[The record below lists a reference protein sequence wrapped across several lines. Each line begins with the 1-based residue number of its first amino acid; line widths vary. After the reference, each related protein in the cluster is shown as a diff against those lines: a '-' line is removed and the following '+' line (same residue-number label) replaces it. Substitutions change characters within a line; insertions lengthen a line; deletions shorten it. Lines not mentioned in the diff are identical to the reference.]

1 MATITSPGIGS
12 GLDVNAIV
20 SQLVALERAP
30 IDKLQTSA
38 KTIETKISA
47 YGKIQSLVSGV
58 RDAAAALGGATLWQQ
73 TTGASG
79 DATAVGVTTSG
90 GAVAGSYSVQVNQL
104 ARAHS
109 VASAAFADSTAS
121 IGSGTLHIEL
131 GRWDAGNTAFTPG
144 AAAAVDIT
152 IAPGADSLEDI
163 RDQINGANA
172 GVTAVIV
179 RDASGARLALRAS
192 ASGVENQLR
201 ITASDA
207 GGPLSN
213 GVGLGQLAFNPPAG
227 AGGLVQTQAG
237 ANALAN
243 INGLDIETSSNQLA
257 DVLDGISLTLVRTTD
272 TPIEVTVAPDSAAMK
287 TAVETFVTAYNELNT
302 YLAAQTKYDEGAKKG
317 ATLQGDSAALSLR
330 NQFRS
335 LLGDSS
341 EASAVYTRLSDVGF
355 DVQRDG
361 SIKLDTTKLDGALAN
376 LPEIT
381 RLFSASD
388 PLYAP
393 GDGFGT
399 RVRALADRLTGIDG
413 LIASRNEGLQAQLE
427 RNEDDQSRLEDRV
440 LLFQQRLLRQYS
452 ALDTQLGKMS
462 GLSNYVSAQMA
473 ALAASSNNSGS

>member
-30 IDKLQTSA
+30 IEKLQSTA

-58 RDAAAALGGATLWQQ
+58 RDAAAALGGSTLWGR
-73 TTGASG
+73 TTGTSA
-79 DATAVGVTTSG
+79 DATAVGVSTSG

-109 VASAAFADSTAS
+109 VASGAFADSSAV
-121 IGSGTLHIEL
+121 IGSGTLRIEL
-131 GRWDAGNTAFTPG
+131 GRWDAGNTTFTPG
-144 AAAAVDIT
+144 AAAAVDVT
-152 IAPGADSLEDI
+152 IAPGADSLAQI
-163 RDQINGANA
+163 RDQINAANA

-179 RDASGARLALRAS
+179 TDVSGARLALRS
-192 ASGVENQLR
+192 TASGAENQLR

-243 INGLDIETSSNQLA
+243 INGLDIESASNQLEG
-257 DVLDGISLTLVRTTD
+257 VLDGVNLTLVRPTT
-272 TPIEVTVAPDSAAMK
+272 TPIEVTVAPDGAAMK
-287 TAVETFVTAYNELNT
+287 TAIETFVTAYNELNT
-302 YLAAQTKYDEGAKKG
+302 YLASQTKYDEGAKKG
-317 ATLQGDSAALSLR
+317 ATLQGDSAAISLR

-335 LLGDSS
+335 LLGGTS
-341 EASAVYTRLSDVGF
+341 EASTVFTRLSDIGF

-361 SIKLDTTKLDGALAN
+361 SIKLDTAKLDGALAD
-376 LPEIT
+376 LPEIS

-393 GDGFGT
+393 GDGFAT
-399 RVRALADRLTGIDG
+399 RLRALADQLTGVDG

-427 RNEDDQSRLEDRV
+427 RNEDDQDRLEDRV
-440 LLFQQRLLRQYS
+440 LLFQQRLLRQYT
-452 ALDTQLGKMS
+452 ALDTQLGKMN

-473 ALAASSNNSGS
+473 ALAASGNSGS